1 MSTSGCER
9 GGEGETDVRTRTE
22 GRRDGGGDGQQQRA
36 AVAGG
41 GIGQIK
47 NNGEREREA
56 DDARAKIFTCFLSKP
71 THPT

>member
-1 MSTSGCER
+1 MKEEEKER
-9 GGEGETDVRTRTE
+9 RMCGR
-22 GRRDGGGDGQQQRA
+22 GRRDGGDGQQQRAAAA

-71 THPT
+71 THPA